1 MTSIV
6 ADLIHGYRD
15 LMDNKSDPRVNDWVM
30 MSSPFP
36 TMAICLFYAYFSK
49 VIGPKLMENKKP
61 FNLRRLLIVY
71 NLVQTLF
78 STWIFYEIEINEG
91 NEEENK
97 VPTTTSSS
105 SSSSLSIQA
114 VCSDYSPRSID
125 ARDARALRYLM
136 SGWARG
142 YSFRCQPV
150 DYSTSPLALRMAN
163 TCWWYYFSK
172 FTEFFDTLFFILRK
186 KNQHVST
193 LHVIH
198 HGVMPFSVW
207 MGMKFAPGGHS
218 TFFALLNTFVHII
231 MYFYYMVAAM
241 GPQYQKYIWWKK
253 YLTTLQMVQFVLI
266 MVHQFQLLFTDC
278 DYPRSFMIW
287 ISLHGFLFFG
297 LFSDFYKTKYTLG
310 KSRSRRSMANGT
322 NNGACMPVLNDYP
335 TKPKQNGI
343 STYAT
348 IYNKEYNS
356 CYSNGTNNGY
366 VANNNTEKKLA

>member
-6 ADLIHGYRD
+6 ANLVHGYRD
-15 LMDNKSDPRVNDWVM
+15 LMDNKSDPRVNEWPM

-36 TMAICLFYAYFSK
+36 TVAICMSYVYFSK
-49 VIGPKLMENKKP
+49 VLGPRLMENRKP
-61 FNLRRLLIVY
+61 FELRGLLITY

-78 STWIFYEIEINEG
+78 SLWIFYE
-91 NEEENK
+91 
-97 VPTTTSSS
+97 
-105 SSSSLSIQA
+105 
-114 VCSDYSPRSID
+114 
-125 ARDARALRYLM
+125 YLM

-150 DYSTSPLALRMAN
+150 DYSNSPLGLRMAQ

-207 MGMKFAPGGHS
+207 MGLKFAPGGHS

-241 GPQYQKYIWWKK
+241 GPEYQKYIWWKK
-253 YLTTLQMVQFVLI
+253 YLTTLQMVQFVMI
-266 MVHQFQLLFTDC
+266 MTHQFQLLFTEC

-287 ISLHGFLFFG
+287 IGLHGVLFLG
-297 LFSDFYKTKYTLG
+297 LFSDFYKSKYTEP
-310 KSRSRRSMANGT
+310 SRSARTKCRQENGHT
-322 NNGACMPVLNDYP
+322 SLGACMPVLDDE
-335 TKPKQNGI
+335 TRPKANGV
-343 STYAT
+343 SSYAT
-348 IYNKEYNS
+348 IYNSEYNS